1 MAKICELHIPHK
13 YRLAGSVIERG
24 MELRKAE
31 GRRQNE
37 EAGARLMLEAG
48 VAGLGLKAKISHT
61 EVAEVTEVQ
70 GANIQCTIPQCPPP
84 YYYGA
89 TGRDGIQ
96 PRRVL
101 RVNPT

>member
-1 MAKICELHIPHK
+1 
-13 YRLAGSVIERG
+13 
-24 MELRKAE
+24 MELRNAE

-48 VAGLGLKAKISHT
+48 VPGLGLKAKISHT

-70 GANIQCTIPQCPPP
+70 GANIQCAIPQCPPP

-89 TGRDGIQ
+89 TGRDRQGCSGAN
-96 PRRVL
+96 RL
-101 RVNPT
+101 SG